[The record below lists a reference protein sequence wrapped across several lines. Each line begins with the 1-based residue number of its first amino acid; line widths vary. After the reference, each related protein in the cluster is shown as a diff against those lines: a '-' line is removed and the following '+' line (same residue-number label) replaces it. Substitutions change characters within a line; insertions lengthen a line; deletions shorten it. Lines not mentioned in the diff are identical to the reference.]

1 MKSVVQFMW
10 LKDSKERINGSKI
23 YILRCREEKAPGRRH
38 CGLPVLE
45 GSVSTER
52 GTAVYEG
59 G

>member
-1 MKSVVQFMW
+1 MW